1 MSCNILQDKRVDF
14 KTQLP
19 ADIGDFWL
27 QRGTD
32 SSKEIV
38 RLFTRL
44 SLQNNALSYID
55 YVENLLSVTTAHIN
69 TLPSKLKVSDL
80 EVSVKNFTP
89 ENFSTTAHNGFPIE
103 SLVPLRKTD
112 ANREGVYALDPE
124 TMRIWQDSSGEYWI
138 WHIEKDP
145 ENYLSPYP
153 TGYVITNTV
162 YFKKQTEYSVELI
175 GSVPTMIL
183 SKKGYLLYGLDFRV
197 ETGYLLFTEPLEQ
210 LFDNYIHIVSGYE
223 KRKTLFG
230 FPFSVDPETPGV
242 EHITK
247 FLRYNSSSK
256 NLEKALSQVVGYSSV
271 PNISIIMKQMIP
283 DGNILIGSNGEL
295 ITVSQDAKFLDTYS
309 LDEFP
314 GKPVTVISGDDPNLI
329 ELITTKSKF
338 ILPSTV
344 GNIILEDRDYLCR
357 ITVGD
362 FVEINLGDFNTSE
375 YSSSLRKEL
384 EQIIRLDD
392 NGDPLPTL
400 SEYLIGKYGTE
411 DPGVGDEF
419 YVNILREYIAL
430 FGKTILF
437 ILFSEDLTHEQ
448 RQAAIDFLET
458 HTPANAIILTDTI
471 WE

>member
-1 MSCNILQDKRVDF
+1 MSCNILQDNRVDF

-27 QRGTD
+27 ARGSD
-32 SSKEIV
+32 SAKEIV

-55 YVENLLSVTTAHIN
+55 YVENLLSITTSHIN

-89 ENFSTTAHNGFPIE
+89 ENFSTTAHNGFPID
-103 SLVPLRKTD
+103 SLIPLRKQD
-112 ANREGVYALDPE
+112 ANQEGVFSLDPE
-124 TMRIWQDSSGEYWI
+124 TMSIWQDSSGEYWLWQI
-138 WHIEKDP
+138 DKDP
-145 ENYLSPYP
+145 ENAISPYP
-153 TGYVITNTV
+153 TGYVRVNAV
-162 YFKKQTEYSVELI
+162 YMLNQAEYSVELT
-175 GSVPTMIL
+175 GTVPTMIL

-197 ETGYLLFTEPLEQ
+197 ETGFLIFTEPVIE
-210 LFDNYIHIVSGYE
+210 LFDTYIHIVSGYE

-230 FPFSVDPETPGV
+230 FPFSIDPETPGV

-247 FLRYNSSSK
+247 FLRYNSSAK
-256 NLEKALSQVVGYSSV
+256 NLEKALSQVTGYTSV
-271 PNISIIMKQMIP
+271 PNLSVVIKKRIP
-283 DGNILIGSNGEL
+283 DGNILIGVNGEV
-295 ITVSQDAKFLDTYS
+295 ITTTQDTQFSENYNM
-309 LDEFP
+309 DEFP
-314 GKPVTVISGDDPNLI
+314 GNPITVLSGDDPGLL

-338 ILPSTV
+338 SLYSTV
-344 GNIILEDRDYLCR
+344 GNIVLEDKEYHCK
-357 ITVGD
+357 INSGN
-362 FVEINLGDFNTSE
+362 FVEINIGDSTTST
-375 YSSSLRKEL
+375 YTNSLRQVI
-384 EQIIRLDD
+384 EQIPRLDD

-419 YVNILREYIAL
+419 YVPLLREYISL

-437 ILFSEDLTHEQ
+437 VLFSGDLTHEQ